1 MNKCVKCIYI
11 LIFILIG
18 YSGCSD
24 KSDDLHTGPIASCDS
39 DEDNFDVGQSNEEE
53 STQTPQ
59 PQPIPVPS
67 PHPQPQPITQPPPQ
81 PYGPYQPP
89 PTHPQPVTY
98 PGYPQY
104 YPGYQPYQPTQ
115 PVPQYYPVYDASPS
129 QPPSYQLP
137 LPQPQPPYYPG
148 YYQPYP
154 PYQPYQIPP
163 TEPYQQYQG
172 YLPYQPYHHPTQPY
186 QPEQPTTEES
196 KDKESKKFKKCETIG
211 FLKMNEEGNLVPMTN
226 EDYIESFPNNKT
238 SKYVFKSNLEK
249 LYCNDKIIYTHKI
262 GKDYCTSLTYNN
274 KTNCFIMTTP
284 SGFYLIKY
292 YKGKW
297 ETIEKKIHK
306 YIKLYGIDESGMP
319 ITIDENFYYT
329 DFLRPNTF
337 KYVFLPGVKITNIDA
352 GTKTIWKKG
361 KKEQFPIGLSFSSF
375 NNIVLHFDEYVKI
388 FRMFDGEYRLHFT
401 KNK

>member
-1 MNKCVKCIYI
+1 MNKCIKYLYI

-24 KSDDLHTGPIASCDS
+24 KSDDLHTDPIASCDS

-53 STQTPQ
+53 STQSPQ
-59 PQPIPVPS
+59 T

-81 PYGPYQPP
+81 PYGPYQTEPP
-89 PTHPQPVTY
+89 PHQHTPQPYY
-98 PGYPQY
+98 PGYVPYQPYQPIQPQPQY
-104 YPGYQPYQPTQ
+104 YPG
-115 PVPQYYPVYDASPS
+115 YDASPS
-129 QPPSYQLP
+129 QPPSYP
-137 LPQPQPPYYPG
+137 LPQQPQPQYQPQPPYYPG

-154 PYQPYQIPP
+154 PYQPYQPYQPIPEYYP
-163 TEPYQQYQG
+163 GPQYPGYQQYYPG
-172 YLPYQPYHHPTQPY
+172 YVPYQPQQPI
-186 QPEQPTTEES
+186 TEES
-196 KDKESKKFKKCETIG
+196 KEEESKKFKKCETIG
-211 FLKMNEEGNLVPMTN
+211 FLKKNEEGNLVPMSN

-249 LYCNDKIIYTHKI
+249 LYCNDKIIYTHKT
-262 GKDYCTSLTYNN
+262 GKDYCTSMTYNN

-306 YIKLYGIDESGMP
+306 SIKLYGTDESGMP

-329 DFLRPNTF
+329 DFLRPNIF

-375 NNIVLHFDEYVKI
+375 NNIILHFDEYVKI